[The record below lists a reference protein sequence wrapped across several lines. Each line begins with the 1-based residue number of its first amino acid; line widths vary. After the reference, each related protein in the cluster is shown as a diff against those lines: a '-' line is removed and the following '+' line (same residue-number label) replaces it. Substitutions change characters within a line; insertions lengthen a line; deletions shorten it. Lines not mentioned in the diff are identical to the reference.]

1 MSPAGELERLDGALG
16 KLYAAALEDGL
27 WPAALSAL
35 GDACGSIGGHL
46 LILGAGGAPPESFMG
61 SRFPEVNHEYVKHY
75 SRIDPRLRLVV
86 ALPDDQI
93 FSCHRHFD
101 ADFVRRDPFY
111 NEFLLPHQF
120 RYVAGCRLSRVDGA
134 TAIFGM
140 HRAERHGAFAD
151 EDVRLLAR
159 LIPHL
164 RCAVGIRQRL
174 RSAERRSA
182 ADAAVLNQLATA
194 VIVVDGHGLVRTAN
208 DAAARLL
215 AGGDGLVARLGR
227 LGAVEPTDEIR
238 LLKLVAEAAGA
249 ARGRGG
255 GGGAIALRRQQGG
268 THAVLVAPLAPQHAM
283 AAGVPLALV
292 LATDPAEAPR
302 TLGRTLIE
310 LYGFSQAEAYLAVL
324 LGRGLTLKE
333 AATERAV
340 GIETVRSQLRSLL
353 HKAGLHRQADLV
365 RLLGRLPE
373 LRVGSTG

>member
-27 WPAALSAL
+27 WPSALSAL

-46 LILGAGGAPPESFMG
+46 LVLGAGGAPPESFMG
-61 SRFPEVNHEYVKHY
+61 SRFPEVNHEYVEHY

-111 NEFLLPHQF
+111 NEFLLPHRF

-182 ADAAVLNQLATA
+182 ADAAALNQLATA

-227 LGAVEPTDEIR
+227 LGAVDPADEMR

-249 ARGRGG
+249 ARCRGG
-255 GGGAIALRRQQGG
+255 GGGAIALRRQRGG
-268 THAVLVAPLAPQHAM
+268 AHAVLVAPLGPQHAM
-283 AAGVPLALV
+283 AAGAPLALV

-310 LYGFSQAEAYLAVL
+310 LYGFSQAEACLAVL
-324 LGRGLTLKE
+324 LGRGLTLRE
-333 AATERAV
+333 AAAERAV

-373 LRVGSTG
+373 VRVGSTG